1 MEPDWQVY
9 IRDTAKFILSEQS
22 PKKLMDVRSRLYELL
37 VHGIPTEIIFKV
49 SISFFVTV
57 ALKKEKKMQFGFFF

>member
-9 IRDTAKFILSEQS
+9 IRDTAKLILSEQS

-57 ALKKEKKMQFGFFF
+57 ALKKEKKM